1 MMNVKVTVYVSLKE
15 GVLDPQG
22 SAVEKSLHQLGYES
36 VTNVRVGK
44 TMTLAMSGD
53 SKDAIA
59 KQVEAMCDQLLAN
72 PVIEDFTYEIEEVLS
87 V

>member
-1 MMNVKVTVYVSLKE
+1 MNANVTVYVSLKE

-36 VTNVRVGK
+36 VADVRVGK
-44 TMTLAMSGD
+44 TMTLTMSGD
-53 SKDAIA
+53 SKETIA

>member
-1 MMNVKVTVYVSLKE
+1 MNANVTVYVSLKE

-36 VTNVRVGK
+36 VADVRVGK
-44 TMTLAMSGD
+44 TMTLTMSGD
-53 SKDAIA
+53 SKEAIA